1 MTLNEVHVVLRWKQ
15 LIGGDGLE
23 PIKHRVHEDVDCSDP
38 VKGSW
43 RSKGNFLNLM
53 VLIQNWT
60 CVCEELRVGLNDCFD
75 STGGTWRTHNKGDSV
90 WSVLDP
96 KIRKLLLQVW
106 LDDNLHELINFLI
119 FKCDYVINEL
129 IALNARGHRDD
140 FAVNFHDFDSFL
152 NQT

>member
-1 MTLNEVHVVLRWKQ
+1 MTLDKVHVVLRWKE

-23 PIKHRVHEDVDCSDP
+23 SIKHRVDEVADGSNP
-38 VKGSW
+38 VKRGW
-43 RSKGNFLNLM
+43 CDERNLLNLM
-53 VLIQNWT
+53 VFIYIWT
-60 CVCEELRVGLNDCFD
+60 CVGEELRVGFNDSFD
-75 STGGTWRTHNKGDSV
+75 TIGSAWRAHNEGDSV

-119 FKCDYVINEL
+119 FKCNYVINEL
-129 IALNARGHRDD
+129 ITLNNRGHRDD
-140 FAVNFHDFDSFL
+140 FAVDFHDFDSFL